1 MGIATPVDVAHRKAI
16 DVLSRDE
23 IASLTGPSDAMGAW
37 AVASTWA
44 VIAGA
49 LAVVARWPNALTV
62 LGAIVVVGG
71 RQLALAIL
79 MHEGAHRT
87 LFRTRW
93 LNDFAA
99 DWLAGRPIWTDLR
112 RYRVH
117 HLTHHTKTGT
127 DEDTDISLSAP
138 FPTTRASLARKVVR
152 DLTGVTGIKGLYG
165 RALMDAGILKWTVA
179 QDIQRLPRGGRAW
192 TDYVRDAARNMA
204 PTVLTNAI
212 LFGVLAATGHPWLY
226 AIWAGAYLTTF
237 NLFMRIR
244 SMAEHACTEKTT
256 DSFRNTRT
264 TRAGWLAR
272 MTVAPVRVNYHLE
285 HHLLVAV
292 PYFRLPAMH
301 RLLRDRGTVAEPP
314 GYLQVLDLVSS
325 RGRAPSPT
333 AAS

>member
-1 MGIATPVDVAHRKAI
+1 MAPASDAPTGRKAI
-16 DVLSRDE
+16 DVLTREE
-23 IASLTGPSDAMGAW
+23 IASLTGASDVMGAW

-44 VIAGA
+44 IIAAA

-62 LGAIVVVGG
+62 VGAVVVIGG

-79 MHEGAHRT
+79 MHEGAHKT

-93 LNDFAA
+93 LNDGVA
-99 DWLAGRPIWTDLR
+99 DWLCGRPIWTDLR

-138 FPTTRASLARKVVR
+138 FPTTRASIARKLLR
-152 DLTGVTGIKGLYG
+152 DAAGITGVKGLFG
-165 RALMDAGILKWTVA
+165 RLLMDAGVLKWTVA
-179 QDIQRLPRGGRAW
+179 QDIQRLPRDGRAW
-192 TDYVRDAARNMA
+192 HDYAGAAARNMA
-204 PTVLTNAI
+204 PTVLTNGI

-226 AIWAGAYLTTF
+226 GVWAAAYLTTF
-237 NLFMRIR
+237 NVFMRIR
-244 SMAEHACTEKTT
+244 SMAEHACTERTP

-272 MTVAPVRVNYHLE
+272 MTVAPIRVNYHLE
-285 HHLLVAV
+285 HHVLVSV

-301 RLLRDRGTVAEPP
+301 RMLIQRGTVPPPP
-314 GYLQVLDLVSS
+314 GYLDVLALVSS
-325 RGRAPSPT
+325 KAQ
-333 AAS
+333 

>member
-1 MGIATPVDVAHRKAI
+1 VGAVGTSTETANRKAI

-23 IASLTGPSDAMGAW
+23 IASLTGASDAMGAW
-37 AVASTWA
+37 AVVSTWA
-44 VIAGA
+44 VIAVA
-49 LAVVARWPNALTV
+49 LAVVARWPNAFTV
-62 LGAIVVVGG
+62 VGALVVVGG

-99 DWLAGRPIWTDLR
+99 DWLSGRPIWTDLR

-165 RALMDAGILKWTVA
+165 RLLMDAGVLKWTVA
-179 QDIQRLPRGGRAW
+179 QDVQRLPRNGRAW
-192 TDYVRDAARNMA
+192 TEYVRDAGRNMA
-204 PTVLTNAI
+204 PTVLTNAV
-212 LFGVLAATGHPWLY
+212 LFGVLAAMGHAWLY

-244 SMAEHACTEKTT
+244 SMAEHACTEKTP

-325 RGRAPSPT
+325 RGRA
-333 AAS
+333 AA